1 MSTFSQHQVEY
12 LLRPLNPSRVEKRQ
26 QAGMTL
32 SYISQADMRAHAIRL
47 FGFGGFDI
55 ETLDTRLM
63 FEDQNEQKRW
73 NVGYLVTV
81 QVTIRNGDGEQVCR
95 YSESAVGQS
104 TQPQRGEAHDMA
116 LKSAT
121 SDAMKRCF
129 INIGDQGGLGLYNN
143 GSTAPLVKD
152 TIVKP
157 GGQSLAASSDDGD
170 APEPATT
177 SPEALAV
184 LAEILTIQDT
194 EAPGDRILKIAA
206 LKSKHGAALDTA
218 VSVNGRTIT
227 LAYAADRVAAGL
239 EV

>member
-1 MSTFSQHQVEY
+1 MTGTFTGQQVDL
-12 LLRPLNPSRVEKRQ
+12 LLRPLNPSRVEQRK

-81 QVTIRNGDGEQVCR
+81 QVTIRNPDGEQVCR

-143 GSTAPLVKD
+143 GSTAPFIKD
-152 TIVKP
+152 TIIRP
-157 GGQSLAASSDDGD
+157 SGQ
-170 APEPATT
+170 
-177 SPEALAV
+177 
-184 LAEILTIQDT
+184 
-194 EAPGDRILKIAA
+194 
-206 LKSKHGAALDTA
+206 
-218 VSVNGRTIT
+218 T
-227 LAYAADRVAAGL
+227 LATSDEQTEEQA
-239 EV
+239 